1 MSDAPIVI
9 TEYEDSWPDKYEEER
24 QYLITVA
31 GQWNHGGI
39 EHIGSTAVPGMPA
52 KPIIDIMF
60 GVESLETSKPAI
72 EALTSE
78 GYKYSPY
85 KANEM
90 HWFCKPSP
98 EFRTHHLHLVP
109 FESPLWRE
117 RIQFRDL
124 LRSNSDLAREYA
136 QLKRELAK
144 RFRHDR
150 EAYTESKWP
159 FIQQAFQSA
168 S

>member
-1 MSDAPIVI
+1 M
-9 TEYEDSWPDKYEEER
+9 
-24 QYLITVA
+24 
-31 GQWNHGGI
+31 
-39 EHIGSTAVPGMPA
+39 GSTAIPGMPA

-72 EALTSE
+72 ETLTSE

-124 LRSNSDLAREYA
+124 LRSNSDLARDYA
-136 QLKRELAK
+136 QLKRELAE
-144 RFRHDR
+144 RCRHDR
-150 EAYTESKWP
+150 EAYTENKWS
-159 FIQQAFQSA
+159 FIQQALQSA